1 MLLKNC
7 TRQRK
12 RRNDLTCDEATLTG
26 LHHKQRNTAR
36 RGEAADPFQGE
47 VVARGNL
54 EQTLLKTPLARIGG
68 LEGAIIYVDECD
80 TLFPRRAAMANYQSV
95 EVRGRQKMIADFLA
109 PRLDGT
115 HQCLPYHSM
124 T

>member
-1 MLLKNC
+1 MNAAEERHATKKNLK
-7 TRQRK
+7 
-12 RRNDLTCDEATLTG
+12 RNDLTCDEATLNG

-36 RGEAADPFQGE
+36 RKREAADPVQGE

-54 EQTLLKTPLARIGG
+54 EQTLFKTLLARIGG

-95 EVRGRQKMIADFLA
+95 EVGGRQKMIAEFLA

-115 HQCLPYHSM
+115 HQCLP
-124 T
+124 